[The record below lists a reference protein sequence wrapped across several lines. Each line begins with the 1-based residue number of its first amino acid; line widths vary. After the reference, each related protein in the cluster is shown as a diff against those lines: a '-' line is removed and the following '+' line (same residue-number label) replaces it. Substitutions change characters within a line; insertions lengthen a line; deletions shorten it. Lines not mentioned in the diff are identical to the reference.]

1 MRTKLGIILLENIRC
16 NPETEIDA
24 KEKFH
29 LERIQLGNEN
39 TPNLG
44 VVGVVVVGI
53 IKELGCE

>member
-1 MRTKLGIILLENIRC
+1 MRTKLSIILLENIRC

-24 KEKFH
+24 KEKFY
-29 LERIQLGNEN
+29 LKRIQLGNEN